1 MRQQT
6 FIMVS
11 PYMDK
16 GGGYERFKNDWRFGW
31 EENSRPQF
39 KPLTVEEIEAIKEQH
54 AKYKRPKITSQ

>member
-16 GGGYERFKNDWRFGW
+16 GNGYEKFKRRWQFGW
-31 EENSRPQF
+31 EQIDLPLQ
-39 KPLTVEEIEAIKEQH
+39 KPLSTEEIEAIKSRH
-54 AKYKRPKITSQ
+54 AKYIKPKKK